1 MDYVS
6 RFIISLIKEDHKAA
20 PPPRIAHLSGRAFT
34 PTFKLLPTAVRV
46 GERRPVM
53 AKFSGLSDCL
63 KILNQELNHSKK
75 LLPMFEDKLNRLYPG
90 LLVWVEKSPLHVREW
105 KDEQE
110 RKGRTRTIFGF
121 GKHAEKNQLL
131 LKTIEELLEVDDH
144 QKGSEQWKVL
154 YQVDCPLLESSQDDL
169 IAALERLEGLL
180 EVIEIDAA
188 HKIATVKKGR
198 QILEEIITAEL
209 DWLPPVEEKAKARP
223 IMEPFVGVSGQAIY
237 NSINS
242 ND

>member
-20 PPPRIAHLSGRAFT
+20 APPRIAQLSERAFT

-46 GERRPVM
+46 GERRPVL
-53 AKFSGLSDCL
+53 AKFSGLTDCL
-63 KILNQELNHSKK
+63 KILNQELNLSNK
-75 LLPMFEDKLNRLYPG
+75 LLPMFENKLNRLYPG
-90 LLVWVEKSPLHVREW
+90 LLVWVEKSPLRVREW

-144 QKGSEQWKVL
+144 QKGVEQWKVL
-154 YQVDCPLLESSQDDL
+154 SQVDCPLLESSQDDL
-169 IAALERLEGLL
+169 IAALERLEDLI
-180 EVIEIDAA
+180 EVIVIDFA
-188 HKIATVKKGR
+188 HKINTVKKGR
-198 QILEEIITAEL
+198 HILEEIITAEL
-209 DWLPPVEEKAKARP
+209 DGLPPVEEKAKARP
-223 IMEPFVGVSGQAIY
+223 IMEPSMG
-237 NSINS
+237 
-242 ND
+242 

>member
-1 MDYVS
+1 LNRS
-6 RFIISLIKEDHKAA
+6 N
-20 PPPRIAHLSGRAFT
+20 
-34 PTFKLLPTAVRV
+34 KLLP
-46 GERRPVM
+46 
-53 AKFSGLSDCL
+53 L
-63 KILNQELNHSKK
+63 
-75 LLPMFEDKLNRLYPG
+75 FENKLNSLYPG

-131 LKTIEELLEVDDH
+131 LKTIKELLEVDDH

-154 YQVDCPLLESSQDDL
+154 SQVDCPLLESSQDDL
-169 IAALERLEGLL
+169 IAALERLEDLL

-188 HKIATVKKGR
+188 HKINTVIKGR

-209 DWLPPVEEKAKARP
+209 DWLPPVEEKAKVRP
-223 IMEPFVGVSGQAIY
+223 IMEPSVGQAHKQALVKELIPR
-237 NSINS
+237 IQ
-242 ND
+242 

>member
-1 MDYVS
+1 
-6 RFIISLIKEDHKAA
+6 
-20 PPPRIAHLSGRAFT
+20 
-34 PTFKLLPTAVRV
+34 
-46 GERRPVM
+46 M
-53 AKFSGLSDCL
+53 ANLSGLSDNL
-63 KILNQELNHSKK
+63 KTLYQELFHSNK
-75 LLPMFEDKLNRLYPG
+75 LLPLFEDKLNRLYPG
-90 LLVWVEKSPLHVREW
+90 LSVWVEKSPLHVREW

-121 GKHAEKNQLL
+121 GKYAEKNQLL

-180 EVIEIDAA
+180 EVIEKDAA
-188 HKIATVKKGR
+188 HKIDTGIKGR
-198 QILEEIITAEL
+198 HILEEIITAEF

-223 IMEPFVGVSGQAIY
+223 SMELSVG
-237 NSINS
+237 
-242 ND
+242 

>member
-1 MDYVS
+1 
-6 RFIISLIKEDHKAA
+6 
-20 PPPRIAHLSGRAFT
+20 
-34 PTFKLLPTAVRV
+34 
-46 GERRPVM
+46 M
-53 AKFSGLSDCL
+53 AKFSGLTDCL
-63 KILNQELNHSKK
+63 KILNQELNLSNK
-75 LLPMFEDKLNRLYPG
+75 LLPMFENKLNRLYPG

-154 YQVDCPLLESSQDDL
+154 SQVDCPLLESSQDDL
-169 IAALERLEGLL
+169 IAALERLEDLL
-180 EVIEIDAA
+180 EVIVINFA
-188 HKIATVKKGR
+188 HKINTVKKGR

-223 IMEPFVGVSGQAIY
+223 IMESFVG
-237 NSINS
+237 
-242 ND
+242 